1 MYICALISL
10 KPVIMKKVFALML
23 VCGFAAAFTACG
35 SKSTE
40 EASEATEEAVESV
53 EEAADEAVESV
64 EEVAD
69 SVVQAVDSAAT
80 N

>member
-1 MYICALISL
+1 
-10 KPVIMKKVFALML
+10 MKKVFALML

-35 SKSTE
+35 SKSSTE

-53 EEAADEAVESV
+53 EQAADEAVEQA
-64 EEVAD
+64 EETID
-69 SVVQAVDSAAT
+69 SAAAVAVDSVKA

>member
-1 MYICALISL
+1 
-10 KPVIMKKVFALML
+10 MKKVFALML

-35 SKSTE
+35 SKSTTE
-40 EASEATEEAVESV
+40 EASEATEESVESV

-64 EEVAD
+64 EEETD
-69 SVVQAVDSAAT
+69 SLVQEVDSAAT